1 MNKLLLSAAVT
12 AAMFAGNAQAALQL
26 TGGAPDLTNAL
37 TQTVKEV
44 WISGSS
50 AATPFVEKSVAADC
64 TGTVYKYAN
73 STNDF
78 TWVCDSSI
86 ATSTINIV
94 HKRDGGG
101 SVTAI
106 KSALAA
112 ATPALAATYL
122 PTYWTTASLAASATA
137 GTTTCAASSTSNG
150 VAVTVCT
157 PTGASAVQHNADID
171 LADVDGAQFESAAN
185 GGVANASSLSA
196 TKGLATQVFGIVVN
210 TRLYAAMQVAS
221 VAAGKIASSCIG
233 GITPGASSF
242 NTPTNNTDACMP
254 SLTTA
259 QLSAILGN
267 NRATDWYNLYF
278 TDTTGAQ
285 NSLVTV
291 QNIADQPA
299 NTDVHYCSRTAGS
312 GTLATINIKLE
323 NQCSKTNEAFATANA
338 QTINPEVDATTGNQ
352 KVVHSMSGSGD
363 LENCLEGLN
372 DGVTKA
378 TFTLPTLIS
387 TGNASAS
394 VANARWAIGIMGLDR
409 NSTVAKKYRFIK
421 VDGFAPTAQNVVEGK
436 YKIWAELVNVAATST
451 NPLALDILANLGS
464 ASQITALNVTH
475 PFGLSGFLGTANN
488 TNFPPSYDAAIA
500 PGTKLYA
507 AWDAARPVNPW
518 THTTSTGNALNH
530 CRTPSIPTGG
540 QVAIPTF

>member
-12 AAMFAGNAQAALQL
+12 AAMFAGQAQAALVV
-26 TGGAPDLTNAL
+26 TAGVPDLTNAL
-37 TQTVKEV
+37 TQTVKEI

-64 TGTVYKYAN
+64 SGTVYKYSN
-73 STNDF
+73 STSDF

-86 ATSTINIV
+86 ATNTINIV

-112 ATPALAATYL
+112 ATPALQASYL
-122 PTYWTTASLAASATA
+122 PTYWTTASLAAA
-137 GTTTCAASSTSNG
+137 TTTCAASTTSNG
-150 VAVTVCT
+150 VSVVPCT
-157 PTGASAVQHNADID
+157 PVGATTAQHTAEID
-171 LADVDGAQFESAAN
+171 LADVDGSQFEAAAN

-210 TRLYAAMQVAS
+210 TRLYAALQVAS

-233 GITPGASSF
+233 GIVPGASTF
-242 NTPTNNTDACMP
+242 NFPTNNTDACMP
-254 SLTTA
+254 SLTSA
-259 QLSAILGN
+259 QLAAILGN

-278 TDTTGAQ
+278 TDATSSAQ
-285 NSLVTV
+285 NSLVAV
-291 QNIADQPA
+291 QNAADQPT
-299 NTDVHYCSRTAGS
+299 NTNVHYCSRTAGS

-323 NQCSKTNEAFATANA
+323 NQCSKTNEA
-338 QTINPEVDATTGNQ
+338 IATTASQTLGQETDPLAGNQ

-372 DGVTKA
+372 DGAAKS
-378 TFTLPTLIS
+378 TFTPYPTMTNTS
-387 TGNASAS
+387 GP
-394 VANARWAIGIMGLDR
+394 RWAIGIMGVDR

-421 VDGFAPTAQNVVEGK
+421 IDGFAPTAQNVVEGK
-436 YKIWAELVNVAATST
+436 YKLWAELVNVAATTT
-451 NPLALDILANLGS
+451 NTLALDILANLGS
-464 ASQITALNVTH
+464 SAQITALNVTH
-475 PFGLSGFLGTANN
+475 PFGISGFLGTANN
-488 TNFPPSYDAAIA
+488 TLFPPSYDTAIS

-507 AWDAARPVNPW
+507 AWDSARPVNPW
-518 THTTSTGNALNH
+518 THTTAAGNSLNH

-540 QVAIPTF
+540 LVAIPAL

>member
-12 AAMFAGNAQAALQL
+12 AAMFAGQAEATLL
-26 TGGAPDLTNAL
+26 VTGGVPDLTNAL

-50 AATPFVEKSVAADC
+50 AATPFVEKSIAADC
-64 TGTVYKYAN
+64 SGTVYKYAN
-73 STNDF
+73 STTDF
-78 TWVCDSSI
+78 TWVCDSNL
-86 ATSTINIV
+86 AGHTGEINIV

-122 PTYWTTASLAASATA
+122 PTYWTTASLAAS
-137 GTTTCAASSTSNG
+137 TTTCAASTTSNG
-150 VAVTVCT
+150 VSVVPCT
-157 PTGASAVQHNADID
+157 PSAAVAAQHQADID
-171 LADVDGAQFESAAN
+171 LADVDGAQFETAAN

-196 TKGLATQVFGIVVN
+196 TKGLATQIFGIVVN

-221 VAAGKIASSCIG
+221 VAAGKIASSCISTSIVSG
-233 GITPGASSF
+233 VNNGSF
-242 NTPTNNTDACMP
+242 ILPTNNTDACMP

-285 NSLVTV
+285 LSLVGV
-291 QNIADQPA
+291 QASADQPT

-323 NQCSKTNEAFATANA
+323 NQCSKTNEAIVTSGT
-338 QTINPEVDATTGNQ
+338 QLLGSESDALSGNQ
-352 KVVHSMSGSGD
+352 KVVHAMSGSGD

-372 DGVTKA
+372 DGAAKS
-378 TFTLPTLIS
+378 TFTPYPAMTNTS
-387 TGNASAS
+387 GS
-394 VANARWAIGIMGLDR
+394 RWAIGLMGTDR
-409 NSTVAKKYRFIK
+409 NSTVGKKYRFIK
-421 VDGFAPTAQNVVEGK
+421 IDGFAPTAQNVVEGK
-436 YKIWAELVNVAATST
+436 YKLWAELVNVAATTT
-451 NPLALDILANLGS
+451 NVLALDILANLGS
-464 ASQITALNVTH
+464 ADQITALNVTH

-488 TNFPPSYDAAIA
+488 TSFPPTYDVTLGS
-500 PGTKLYA
+500 GTKLFA
-507 AWDAARPVNPW
+507 AFDSARPVNPW
-518 THTTSTGNALNH
+518 THTTASGNALNH

-540 QVAIPTF
+540 TRAIPVF